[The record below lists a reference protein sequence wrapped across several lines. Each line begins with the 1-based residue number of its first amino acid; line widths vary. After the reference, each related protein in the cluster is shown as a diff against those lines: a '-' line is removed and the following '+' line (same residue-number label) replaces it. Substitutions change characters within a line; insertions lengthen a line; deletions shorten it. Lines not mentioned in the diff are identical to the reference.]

1 MITYYGYNSNL
12 SAIPW
17 EFDIAPVI
25 SEDANSQLAT
35 NPEIATQDA
44 QIAPNYFL
52 HPEAHHIVEE
62 PVFSLEAIIKTLD
75 FVENSDKNPNAE
87 SKFAHLFEKEES
99 KTLEL
104 KTEGVM

>member
-17 EFDIAPVI
+17 EFDIVPVI
-25 SEDANSQLAT
+25 SEDANSQIAT
-35 NPEIATQDA
+35 NPEITTQDA

-52 HPEAHHIVEE
+52 YPEAHHIVEE
-62 PVFSLEAIIKTLD
+62 PVISLEAITKTLD
-75 FVENSDKNPNAE
+75 FAENSDKNPNAE
-87 SKFAHLFEKEES
+87 SKFVHFFEKEES